1 MNEIYLAGGCFWGM
15 EKVFRALDG
24 VTETTVGYA
33 NGTTEH
39 PTYEEVCTD
48 KTGHRET
55 VKVVYDPDHVSL
67 RKILKAYFI
76 CIDPKLQNRQG
87 NDIGSQYQTGIY
99 TTDAESL
106 KIVESYAA
114 EEKKKHDCFYTE
126 IMPLKQFW
134 PAEEYH
140 QNYLEKNPNGYC
152 HITTREYE
160 LVKQLNQEGDDS
172 E

>member
-33 NGTTEH
+33 NGTTDN
-39 PTYEEVCTD
+39 PTYEQVCTD
-48 KTGHRET
+48 TTGHRET
-55 VKVVYDPDHVSL
+55 VKVVYDPARIPL
-67 RKILKAYFI
+67 QKILKAYFI
-76 CIDPKLQNRQG
+76 CIDPELQNRQG

-99 TTDAESL
+99 TTDGESL

-114 EEKKKHDCFYTE
+114 EERKKHAFFYTE